1 MIPLAPFR
9 WFASRSKAAP
19 QAATPGD
26 RVVYAVGDIHGCAD
40 LLDRL
45 VCAITEDALGLGL
58 ETPPVLVFVGDYI
71 DRGPDSKA
79 VVERLIQLRA
89 DPRFEVR
96 TLKGNHEEALLTFL
110 RDARLGQ
117 TWADY
122 GGLQTLTSYGVAPPV
137 LRTNLEAWEKA
148 REAFGAAIPQ
158 RHLAFFAGLELT
170 ATYGDYT
177 FVHAGVRPGVP
188 LADQDE
194 HDLLNIRRE
203 FLDARRPSENVIVH
217 GHTPETEPFI
227 GEGRVGID
235 TGAYATGV
243 LTAVRLRR
251 AERSILQVSTAR
263 PHPAFRLAANSA
275 A

>member
-1 MIPLAPFR
+1 L
-9 WFASRSKAAP
+9 
-19 QAATPGD
+19 
-26 RVVYAVGDIHGCAD
+26 VYAVGDIHGCVD

-45 VCAITEDALGLGL
+45 VCAIRENAEAQSLNA
-58 ETPPVLVFVGDYI
+58 PPVLVFVGDYI
-71 DRGPDSKA
+71 DRGPDSKGVA
-79 VVERLIQLRA
+79 DRVIQLLA

-96 TLKGNHEEALLTFL
+96 ALKGNHEEALLTFL

-122 GGLQTLTSYGVAPPV
+122 GGLQTLLSYGVAPPV
-137 LRTNLEAWEKA
+137 LRTNLEAWERA
-148 REAFGAAIPQ
+148 REALGAAMPP
-158 RHLAFFAGLELT
+158 RHLSFFAGLELT

-177 FVHAGVRPGVP
+177 FVHAGVKPGVP
-188 LADQDE
+188 MADQDE

-203 FLDARRPSENVIVH
+203 FLDARRPAENVIVH
-217 GHTPETEPFI
+217 GHTPETEPYI

-243 LTAVRLRR
+243 LTAVRLMG
-251 AERSILQVSTAR
+251 AERSILQVGAQL
-263 PHPAFRLAANSA
+263 PNPAFRQAATSA